1 MQSNKLTRK
10 ICFVTSTAMTVNA
23 FLQGPIKML
32 AENNAVYVVT
42 NLLVGDSVP
51 VLKDS
56 QKVISIP
63 LEREISPVKDLK
75 ALFALIRLFRKEKFD
90 AVHSVTPKAGLLA
103 MLAAFV
109 ARIPLRVHTFTGQV
123 WASKKGIKRFLLKCI
138 DILIAAL
145 TSHNLVDSP
154 SQRDFLVSEKVI
166 SKSKAFVFE
175 KGSISGVDLSKFKP
189 DSEARLA
196 IRKQLEIEDN
206 KLVFLFI
213 GRLNIDKGVLDLA
226 QAFSQ
231 INNKKLHML
240 FVGPD
245 EQNMQAEINNLQ
257 KNNNNI
263 HFIGYTDMPEVFM
276 AAADVLCLPS
286 YREGFG
292 SVLIEAAAVGLPVI
306 ASRIYG
312 ITDAVIDHETGLLHE
327 PHDINAIQSLIER
340 IAEDEALR
348 TKLGQQARARAIRDF
363 SSELIAQAWVDFY
376 QDKLGNA

>member
-231 INNKKLHML
+231 INNEKLHML

>member
-231 INNKKLHML
+231 INNEKLHML

-363 SSELIAQAWVDFY
+363 SSELITQAWVDFY

>member
-1 MQSNKLTRK
+1 MQSNRLNRK

-32 AENNAVYVVT
+32 AENNEVYVVT
-42 NLLVGDSVP
+42 NLMVGDSISA
-51 VLKDS
+51 LKDP

-63 LEREISPVKDLK
+63 LAREVSPVKDLK
-75 ALFALIRLFRKEKFD
+75 ALFALIRLFRKQQFD

-109 ARIPLRVHTFTGQV
+109 AHVPLRVHTFTGQV

-145 TSHNLVDSP
+145 TTHNLIDSP

-189 DSEARLA
+189 DAEARLA
-196 IRKQLEIEDN
+196 IRKQLKIEDN

-231 INNKKLHML
+231 IKNENLHML

-245 EQNMQAEINNLQ
+245 EQNMQAEIKNLQ
-257 KNNNNI
+257 YNKANI
-263 HFIGYTDMPEVFM
+263 HFIGYTDMPEAFM

-292 SVLIEAAAVGLPVI
+292 SVLIEAAAVGLPSI

-327 PHDINAIQSLIER
+327 PHDINAIQSLIEL

-348 TKLGQQARARAIRDF
+348 TKLGQQARARAIKDF
-363 SSELIAQAWVDFY
+363 SSELITQAWVDFY
-376 QDKLGNA
+376 QEKLGNA